1 MNPDDLEPE
10 ELRKFI
16 REVIVAP
23 NSEYFKDSD
32 AEIVLERICNL
43 HSEIFDKYTE
53 LARWC
58 NRYKHPA
65 KLLFEYFE
73 MYPKLESKD
82 GSFISMLSY
91 YEIDPYI
98 TDSTGEKMQRSKVT
112 NKRSRDS
119 IFAVTLIKEYIDE
132 YPHPPYNDCPK
143 PPSSELEKCVYMMVD
158 PKYGLKENYKSS
170 PLEDPIRILYNA
182 SIATARSRSDSAY
195 EDSSKPNPGQ
205 IQQGLKAR
213 IKSAIRSYR
222 KSLNTDQ

>member
-10 ELRKFI
+10 ELHKFI

-23 NSEYFKDSD
+23 NPEYFKDPD
-32 AEIVLERICNL
+32 AEIVLRRICTL

-53 LARWC
+53 LSHWC

-82 GSFISMLSY
+82 GSVISMLSY

-158 PKYGLKENYKSS
+158 PKYGLKENYKGS

-182 SIATARSRSDSAY
+182 SMATARSRSDSAY
-195 EDSSKPNPGQ
+195 EDSSNPNPGQ
-205 IQQGLKAR
+205 IKQGLKAR
-213 IKSAIRSYR
+213 IDSAIRSYR
-222 KSLNTDQ
+222 KSLNTD

>member
-23 NSEYFKDSD
+23 NPEYFKDPD
-32 AEIVLERICNL
+32 AEIVLRRICTL

-73 MYPKLESKD
+73 MYPKLESED
-82 GSFISMLSY
+82 GSIVAMNGY

-98 TDSTGEKMQRSKVT
+98 TDSTGKKMQRSKVT

-119 IFAVTLIKEYIDE
+119 IFAVTLIKRIYRRI
-132 YPHPPYNDCPK
+132 
-143 PPSSELEKCVYMMVD
+143 PSSSV
-158 PKYGLKENYKSS
+158 
-170 PLEDPIRILYNA
+170 
-182 SIATARSRSDSAY
+182 
-195 EDSSKPNPGQ
+195 
-205 IQQGLKAR
+205 
-213 IKSAIRSYR
+213 
-222 KSLNTDQ
+222 

>member
-23 NSEYFKDSD
+23 NPEYFKDSD

-158 PKYGLKENYKSS
+158 PKYGLKENYKGS

-182 SIATARSRSDSAY
+182 SMATARSRSDSAY

-213 IKSAIRSYR
+213 IKSAIRSYE

>member
-23 NSEYFKDSD
+23 NPEYFKDPD
-32 AEIVLERICNL
+32 AEIVLRRICTL

-53 LARWC
+53 LSHWC

-82 GSFISMLSY
+82 GSVISMLSY

-158 PKYGLKENYKSS
+158 PKYGLKENYKGSL
-170 PLEDPIRILYNA
+170 LEDAIKILYDA
-182 SIATARSRSDSAY
+182 SMATARSRSDSAY
-195 EDSSKPNPGQ
+195 EDSSNPNPGQ
-205 IQQGLKAR
+205 IKQGLKAR
-213 IKSAIRSYR
+213 IDSAIRSYR
-222 KSLNTDQ
+222 KSLNTD

>member
-23 NSEYFKDSD
+23 NPEYFKDPD
-32 AEIVLERICNL
+32 AEIVLRRICTL

-73 MYPKLESKD
+73 MYPKLESED
-82 GSFISMLSY
+82 GSIVAMNGY

-98 TDSTGEKMQRSKVT
+98 TDSTGKKMQRSKVT

-158 PKYGLKENYKSS
+158 PKYGLKENYKGS

-182 SIATARSRSDSAY
+182 SMATARSRSDSAY
-195 EDSSKPNPGQ
+195 EDSSNPNPGQ
-205 IQQGLKAR
+205 IKQGLKAR
-213 IKSAIRSYR
+213 IDSAIRSYR
-222 KSLNTDQ
+222 KSLNTD

>member
-23 NSEYFKDSD
+23 NPEYFKDSD

-132 YPHPPYNDCPK
+132 YPHPPYNDCPE

-158 PKYGLKENYKSS
+158 PKYGLKENYKGS

-182 SIATARSRSDSAY
+182 SMATARSRSDSAY

-213 IKSAIRSYR
+213 IKSAIRSYE
-222 KSLNTDQ
+222 KSLNTDP

>member
-1 MNPDDLEPE
+1 MDLLNKLVPGRSSE
-10 ELRKFI
+10 
-16 REVIVAP
+16 
-23 NSEYFKDSD
+23 EYFKDPD
-32 AEIVLERICNL
+32 AEIVLRRICTL

-53 LARWC
+53 LSHWC

-158 PKYGLKENYKSS
+158 PKYGLKENYKGS
-170 PLEDPIRILYNA
+170 PLEDPIRILYN
-182 SIATARSRSDSAY
+182 R
-195 EDSSKPNPGQ
+195 
-205 IQQGLKAR
+205 
-213 IKSAIRSYR
+213 
-222 KSLNTDQ
+222 

>member
-23 NSEYFKDSD
+23 NPEYFKDPD

-53 LARWC
+53 LSRWC

-65 KLLFEYFE
+65 KLLFEYLE
-73 MYPKLESKD
+73 MYPKLESED
-82 GSFISMLSY
+82 GSIVAMDGY

-132 YPHPPYNDCPK
+132 YPHPPYNNCPE

-158 PKYGLKENYKSS
+158 PKYGLKENYNGSL
-170 PLEDPIRILYNA
+170 LEDAIQILYNA
-182 SIATARSRSDSAY
+182 SMATARSRSDSAY
-195 EDSSKPNPGQ
+195 EDSSNPNPGQ
-205 IQQGLKAR
+205 IKQGLKAR
-213 IKSAIRSYR
+213 IDSAIRSYK

>member
-1 MNPDDLEPE
+1 MNPDELEPE

-23 NSEYFKDSD
+23 NPEYFKDPD
-32 AEIVLERICNL
+32 AEIVLRRICTL

-53 LARWC
+53 LSRWC

-65 KLLFEYFE
+65 KLLFEYLE

-82 GSFISMLSY
+82 GSIVSMLSHFG
-91 YEIDPYI
+91 IDPYV
-98 TDSTGEKMQRSKVT
+98 TDSTAEKMQRSKVS

-119 IFAVTLIKEYIDE
+119 IFAVALIKEYIDE
-132 YPHPPYNDCPK
+132 YPHPPYDNCPE
-143 PPSSELEKCVYMMVD
+143 PPSLKLNKCVYMMVD
-158 PKYGLKENYKSS
+158 PKYGLKENYKGS

-182 SIATARSRSDSAY
+182 SMATARSRSDSAY
-195 EDSSKPNPGQ
+195 EDSTEPNPGQ

-213 IKSAIRSYR
+213 IKSAIRSYE
-222 KSLNTDQ
+222 KSLNTDP

>member
-10 ELRKFI
+10 ELHKFI

-23 NSEYFKDSD
+23 NPEYFKDPD
-32 AEIVLERICNL
+32 AEFVLRRICTL

-53 LARWC
+53 LSHWC

-213 IKSAIRSYR
+213 IKSAIRSYE